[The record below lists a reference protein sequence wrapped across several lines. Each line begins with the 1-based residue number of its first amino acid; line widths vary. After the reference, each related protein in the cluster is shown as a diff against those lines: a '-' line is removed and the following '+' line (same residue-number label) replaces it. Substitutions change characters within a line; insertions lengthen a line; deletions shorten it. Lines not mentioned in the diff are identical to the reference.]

1 MISITDEY
9 TLTVKG
15 TGAQLL
21 KQFTGI
27 AAGLI
32 FESGL
37 DMEILVA
44 NIRLLSKYTKE
55 DYERLTEEA

>member
-9 TLTVKG
+9 TLAVEG
-15 TGAQLL
+15 TRAQLL
-21 KQFTGI
+21 MQFTGI

-32 FESGL
+32 FGNGF
-37 DMEILVA
+37 DMEVLVE